1 MAIDLGILLNAYRHG
16 IFPMADAAGDAPTYW
31 VEPKER
37 AILPLDGLHISTSL
51 RKAVRQD
58 RFRVTADTAFEKVI
72 DLCAE
77 PAADRDGTWINDDI
91 RGAFLALHARGM
103 AHSVECWRGEALVGG
118 LYGLAI
124 GGLFCGE
131 SMFSR
136 ATDAS
141 KVALVWLVARM
152 RVGGFALLDCQFMTD
167 HLESLGAVEISQ
179 ADYVARA
186 ALAIEKGGYSPMSD
200 VSSASSAGASSGTGA
215 ESGAVGAGSAR
226 GRGADWAALD
236 AVLAADAA
244 VGVSASSSNGASFN
258 PSATGGLSSP
268 GKVILQSFTQT
279 S

>member
-1 MAIDLGILLNAYRHG
+1 MAIDLNLLLHAYTHG

-31 VEPKER
+31 VEPKTR
-37 AILPLDGLHISTSL
+37 AILPLDGLRISTSL
-51 RKAVRQD
+51 RKTVRQD
-58 RFRVTADTAFEKVI
+58 RFRVTTDAAFESVI
-72 DLCAE
+72 DLCAQ
-77 PAADRDGTWINDDI
+77 PAPDRDGTWINDEI
-91 RGAFLALHARGM
+91 RSAFLALHARGM
-103 AHSVECWRGEALVGG
+103 AHSVECWQGEALVGG

-167 HLESLGAVEISQ
+167 HLASLGAVEISQ
-179 ADYVARA
+179 KAYVKRA
-186 ALAIEKGGYSPMSD
+186 GEAASYSAT
-200 VSSASSAGASSGTGA
+200 SSGAGSSAGAGSGSP
-215 ESGAVGAGSAR
+215 SGSGAGSGAAR
-226 GRGADWAALD
+226 GVDWGALD
-236 AVLAADAA
+236 GLLAAAA
-244 VGVSASSSNGASFN
+244 GAAGTTSSSSNGESFR
-258 PSATGGLSSP
+258 PIATGGLSSP